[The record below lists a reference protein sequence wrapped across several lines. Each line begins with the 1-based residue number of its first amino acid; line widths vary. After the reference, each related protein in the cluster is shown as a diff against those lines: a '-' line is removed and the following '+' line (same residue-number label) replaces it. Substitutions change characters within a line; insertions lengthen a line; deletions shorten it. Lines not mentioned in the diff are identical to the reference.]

1 MGIIMKRQRKES
13 ITDKDVELSK
23 RVLEDMGIPL
33 KEGNGGIT
41 INGIPALEWLDTH
54 ELFPDFREK
63 S

>member
-1 MGIIMKRQRKES
+1 MKQKRKES
-13 ITDKDVELSK
+13 ITDKKVELFK
-23 RVLEDMGIPL
+23 EVLEDMGMPL
-33 KEGNGGIT
+33 KEGKGGIT

>member
-1 MGIIMKRQRKES
+1 MKQQRKES
-13 ITDKDVELSK
+13 ITDKDVELFK

-33 KEGNGGIT
+33 KEGNGCIT

-54 ELFPDFREK
+54 ELFPDFRGK

>member
-1 MGIIMKRQRKES
+1 MGIIMEQQRKDL
-13 ITDKDVELSK
+13 ITDKKVELFK

-33 KEGNGGIT
+33 KEVNGGIT

-54 ELFPDFREK
+54 ELFTDFREK

>member
-1 MGIIMKRQRKES
+1 MEQRRKDL
-13 ITDKDVELSK
+13 ITDKKVELFK

-33 KEGNGGIT
+33 KERNGGIT

-54 ELFPDFREK
+54 ELFTDFREK

>member
-1 MGIIMKRQRKES
+1 MF
-13 ITDKDVELSK
+13 K

-41 INGIPALEWLDTH
+41 INEIPAIEWLDTH
-54 ELFPDFREK
+54 ELFPDFRGK

>member
-1 MGIIMKRQRKES
+1 MEQQRKDL
-13 ITDKDVELSK
+13 ITDKKVELFK
-23 RVLEDMGIPL
+23 KVLEDMGIPL

-54 ELFPDFREK
+54 ELFTDFREK

>member
-1 MGIIMKRQRKES
+1 MGIIMKQQRKES
-13 ITDKDVELSK
+13 IMDKDVELFK
-23 RVLEDMGIPL
+23 KVLEDMGIPL

-54 ELFPDFREK
+54 ELFPDFRRK

>member
-1 MGIIMKRQRKES
+1 MKQQKKDL
-13 ITDKDVELSK
+13 ITDKDVELFK

-33 KEGNGGIT
+33 KERNGGIT

-54 ELFPDFREK
+54 ELFPDFRGK

>member
-1 MGIIMKRQRKES
+1 MKQQRKDL
-13 ITDKDVELSK
+13 ILDKKVELFK

-54 ELFPDFREK
+54 ELFLDFREK

>member
-1 MGIIMKRQRKES
+1 MKQQKKDL
-13 ITDKDVELSK
+13 ITDKDVELFK

-33 KEGNGGIT
+33 KERNGGIT

>member
-1 MGIIMKRQRKES
+1 MKQSRKES
-13 ITDKDVELSK
+13 ITDKKVELFK
-23 RVLEDMGIPL
+23 EVLEDMGMPL
-33 KEGNGGIT
+33 KEGSGGIT

>member
-1 MGIIMKRQRKES
+1 MEQQRKDL
-13 ITDKDVELSK
+13 ITDKEVELFK

-33 KEGNGGIT
+33 KERNGGIT

-54 ELFPDFREK
+54 ELFTDFREK